1 MVVGDGFRR
10 RPIVAAGLR
19 LSKREL
25 DDRLLGLVSRAGVL
39 ALCASPSARSRLRPD
54 RQCRSE
60 RTRLFG
66 LKGRGP
72 HRKSNGTLLMWWTLM
87 DSNHRAV
94 RTWFTARRNR
104 PTLPSVRSAKRT
116 PRYLA
121 PREGVEPPTLQAACS
136 QSSHSS
142 AGTGSTQVDP
152 VSGLSLRLRRPALFS
167 TELTRRCH
175 LGCVRTR
182 PRRGELG

>member
-1 MVVGDGFRR
+1 
-10 RPIVAAGLR
+10 
-19 LSKREL
+19 
-25 DDRLLGLVSRAGVL
+25 
-39 ALCASPSARSRLRPD
+39 
-54 RQCRSE
+54 
-60 RTRLFG
+60 
-66 LKGRGP
+66 
-72 HRKSNGTLLMWWTLM
+72 MWWTLM

-182 PRRGELG
+182 SWRDDLVRIAACRLRLQNVLGHTCTPGRPVLVHGHTRDGIRCDSPLISALRRRSGGIDLNSRSQTKSPVPAGDRASGDREIPGG